1 MKKLKELI
9 ADEPEWPHAYK
20 IVEIDGVE
28 WLCGE
33 FEVEGH
39 LITFYG
45 KNFDDLVENLLIH
58 MKSMKDFV
66 VWIRRGSSVG
76 RATCL

>member
-39 LITFYG
+39 LIHI
-45 KNFDDLVENLLIH
+45 L
-58 MKSMKDFV
+58 
-66 VWIRRGSSVG
+66 W
-76 RATCL
+76 

>member
-45 KNFDDLVENLLIH
+45 KNFDDLVREFIN
-58 MKSMKDFV
+58 SYEVYERF
-66 VWIRRGSSVG
+66 RRMDSPS
-76 RATCL
+76 

>member
-1 MKKLKELI
+1 MTKLKSLI

-28 WLCGE
+28 WLYGE
-33 FEVEGH
+33 MDMGDGG

-45 KNFDDLVENLLIH
+45 RDFNELIREFIKSSEDYENFKTD
-58 MKSMKDFV
+58 
-66 VWIRRGSSVG
+66 SSIPI
-76 RATCL
+76 